1 MFYIL
6 FFNLHSVCVL
16 LGGEHSVKVTA
27 YLIMDST
34 KRGFPNPDLSRLH
47 FLRLGH
53 GANQVRNTERYKNI
67 LIITNLVSISAT
79 C

>member
-16 LGGEHSVKVTA
+16 LGGTQCESNSLFDHGQHKEGISK
-27 YLIMDST
+27 
-34 KRGFPNPDLSRLH
+34 SRFIQTT

>member
-6 FFNLHSVCVL
+6 FFNLHSVCVCCW
-16 LGGEHSVKVTA
+16 GEHSVKVTA